1 MTETAPAA
9 GSRAD
14 FDSLIP
20 WARHLFA
27 HGAGPADVMR
37 AIYGVGLPQEFY
49 VLAQAEAAG
58 LGDELPYHPMVH
70 PWQLLVVA
78 DPAATPYTGDRW
90 ARRQEERAFAQYP
103 DFLPVLQLAAITE
116 PRYNRYIVGY
126 DLAALRAGTV
136 LVLGHRGDF
145 PQTGAEL
152 RPVGDSLLGMIHVI
166 AVDDLEIRRAQLED
180 PRNFGFGSI
189 GDEQVDEAVE
199 QLQRVA
205 ALLRGDGN
213 CPSTDQR

>member
-1 MTETAPAA
+1 MTGTAPPA

-20 WARHLFA
+20 WARRLFA
-27 HGAGPADVMR
+27 DGARPVDVMR
-37 AIYGVGLPQEFY
+37 AIYGVDLPPEFY
-49 VLAQAEAAG
+49 LLAEAEAAG
-58 LGDELPYHPMVH
+58 LADELPYHPMVH

-78 DPAATPYTGDRW
+78 DPGGEPYTGDRW
-90 ARRQEERAFAQYP
+90 ARRQEERAFAQHP

-116 PRYNRYIVGY
+116 PRYNRYIIGY
-126 DLAALRAGTV
+126 DLAALCGGTV

-145 PQTGAEL
+145 PETGAEL
-152 RPVGDSLLGMIHVI
+152 RPVGESLLEMIHAI
-166 AVDDLEIRRAQLED
+166 AVDDLSTRRAQLAD

-199 QLQRVA
+199 QLRHVE
-205 ALLRGDGN
+205 ALLRRDGTSSQ
-213 CPSTDQR
+213 P